1 MISRPHSRSGNTVLK
16 ILLPLAFLGV
26 TALFTILILSFVG
39 EPEKKEVTKIVPN
52 VEVMSIE
59 EQPLQLTVVSQG
71 TVQARTETALI
82 AEVSGVVEFVSS
94 KLFAGSFF
102 KKGDLLL
109 TIDKIEYEAA
119 LANAKG
125 MLASAKLAYAQEEA
139 LSAQAMLDWKEMGR
153 GEPNDLVLRKPQL
166 EKAAAD
172 REAAEAA
179 VALAERNLSK
189 TEVIA
194 PYDGRVKSKFVDIG
208 QIVNA
213 RMTQLALVYSVDVAE
228 VRLPI
233 SAKDAGR
240 IDLPEVYR
248 DGKSD
253 VPLSSVTL
261 SSEIGG
267 ELWSWEGVID
277 RTEGVINP
285 TTRQLF
291 LIAKVEDPYARK
303 DQPNRPP
310 LKVGQFVTA
319 EIQGKT
325 LGNGF
330 VIPRSTLKPGNVV
343 HMVDVFDRLQI
354 TPVTVVQAGVE
365 EVFVSEGLST
375 GDRISLT
382 QLGIVVDGMD
392 VLVEE
397 KEPLP

>member
-1 MISRPHSRSGNTVLK
+1 
-16 ILLPLAFLGV
+16 
-26 TALFTILILSFVG
+26 
-39 EPEKKEVTKIVPN
+39 
-52 VEVMSIE
+52 
-59 EQPLQLTVVSQG
+59 
-71 TVQARTETALI
+71 
-82 AEVSGVVEFVSS
+82 
-94 KLFAGSFF
+94 
-102 KKGDLLL
+102 
-109 TIDKIEYEAA
+109 
-119 LANAKG
+119 
-125 MLASAKLAYAQEEA
+125 
-139 LSAQAMLDWKEMGR
+139 
-153 GEPNDLVLRKPQL
+153 
-166 EKAAAD
+166 
-172 REAAEAA
+172 
-179 VALAERNLSK
+179 
-189 TEVIA
+189 
-194 PYDGRVKSKFVDIG
+194 
-208 QIVNA
+208 
-213 RMTQLALVYSVDVAE
+213 MTQLALVYSVDVAE

-233 SAKDAGR
+233 SAKDAGL

-291 LIAKVEDPYARK
+291 LIAKVEDPYGRK

-343 HMVDVFDRLQI
+343 HVVDVFDRLQI

>member
-26 TALFTILILSFVG
+26 TALFTILILSFAG

-291 LIAKVEDPYARK
+291 LIAKVEDPYGRK

-343 HMVDVFDRLQI
+343 HVVDVFDRLQI

>member
-285 TTRQLF
+285 TTPQLF

-343 HMVDVFDRLQI
+343 HVVDVFDRLQI